1 MAQCAGSL
9 VQGPASRGY
18 GISHLLRMER
28 DWCSVDHQWTMM
40 SISLGLCSR
49 GRGLARDATI
59 SGAAVGLGQKC
70 WLRDLGRLGSR
81 AIPTGVLV
89 PALKYR
95 VWSLRNK
102 KAHGPLRFSEG
113 GSAERAQPSQCLK
126 GAPKDLF
133 CSDQSGASTVRL
145 QIGIRDSYVV
155 THRFRAASSLVAP

>member
-1 MAQCAGSL
+1 MDHDVDLSWALQSREGPCA
-9 VQGPASRGY
+9 
-18 GISHLLRMER
+18 
-28 DWCSVDHQWTMM
+28 
-40 SISLGLCSR
+40 
-49 GRGLARDATI
+49 DATI

-113 GSAERAQPSQCLK
+113 GSAEK
-126 GAPKDLF
+126 GATI
-133 CSDQSGASTVRL
+133 TVLEGSAERL
-145 QIGIRDSYVV
+145 VLQRSERRLDG
-155 THRFRAASSLVAP
+155 AASNRDTRLLCRDP